1 MRIAL
6 IIPRWPKDSFW
17 NVFAFKFPLLSTSLL
32 AGLTSS
38 YHDIHIINESLT
50 EIGFEQKVDFIGE
63 AYNGLEISLFACSYF
78 GYHFVNAGTM
88 NPQIIRNFIQSKSII
103 HASHLEE
110 HISLVLSPSTR

>member
-38 YHDIHIINESLT
+38 YHDIHIIDESLT
-50 EIGFEQKVDFIGE
+50 EIDFEQKVDFIGE
-63 AYNGLEISLFACSYF
+63 AYNGQVFK
-78 GYHFVNAGTM
+78 YHFLLAAAFAITLL
-88 NPQIIRNFIQSKSII
+88 IL
-103 HASHLEE
+103 A
-110 HISLVLSPSTR
+110 

>member
-38 YHDIHIINESLT
+38 YHDIHIIDESLT
-50 EIGFEQKVDFIGE
+50 EIDFEQKVDFTGE
-63 AYNGLEISLFACSYF
+63 AYNGLEISLLICGWFC
-78 GYHFVNAGTM
+78 YHLINAGVM
-88 NPQIIRNFIQSKSII
+88 NLK
-103 HASHLEE
+103 
-110 HISLVLSPSTR
+110 